1 MTKEW
6 LPHCTWHRANST
18 FHYCIHYIYEIRNL
32 ATSGSQRQVVRQSG
46 IVIS

>member
-1 MTKEW
+1 MKNDKRMVAALHMASSKFN
-6 LPHCTWHRANST
+6 LPLL
-18 FHYCIHYIYEIRNL
+18 IEIRNL